1 MADEKSTDRG
11 ADRRFR
17 RNHEEDDVLEWA
29 VLGLVFDFH
38 PDAFTKDELL
48 REMTQGGSTEFSE
61 VDANERA
68 VRDLAAA
75 GLLHPLLGDGEFVRP
90 TRAAL
95 RFFELV
101 EGAG

>member
-1 MADEKSTDRG
+1 MADEKSTDSG
-11 ADRRFR
+11 AGRFR
-17 RNHEEDDVLEWA
+17 LNHEEDDALERA

-48 REMTQGGSTEFSE
+48 REMTKSRSTEFSE
-61 VDANERA
+61 VDANARA

-75 GLLHPLLGDGEFVRP
+75 GLLHPHGDEGFVRP

-95 RFFELV
+95 RFFELSR
-101 EGAG
+101 GAC

>member
-1 MADEKSTDRG
+1 MADEKSTDPG

-17 RNHEEDDVLEWA
+17 LNHAEDDQLEAAVLRRVLES
-29 VLGLVFDFH
+29 H

-48 REMTQGGSTEFSE
+48 REMTQGRSPEFSE

-75 GLLHPLLGDGEFVRP
+75 GLLHPLGAEAFVRP

-95 RFFELV
+95 RFFDLAG
-101 EGAG
+101 GAG

>member
-1 MADEKSTDRG
+1 MADEKSTDSG
-11 ADRRFR
+11 AGRFR
-17 RNHEEDDVLEWA
+17 LNLEVDDALERA

-48 REMTQGGSTEFSE
+48 REMTKGRSTEFSE

-75 GLLHPLLGDGEFVRP
+75 GLLHPLGDEEFVRP
-90 TRAAL
+90 TRAAR
-95 RFFELV
+95 RFFEL
-101 EGAG
+101 AGTAG

>member
-1 MADEKSTDRG
+1 MADEKSTDSG
-11 ADRRFR
+11 CGRFR
-17 RNHEEDDVLEWA
+17 SNYEEDDALERA

-48 REMTQGGSTEFSE
+48 REMTKGRSTEFSE

-75 GLLHPLLGDGEFVRP
+75 GLLHPLGQAEFIRP
-90 TRAAL
+90 TRAAR
-95 RFFELV
+95 RFFEL
-101 EGAG
+101 AGTAG

>member
-1 MADEKSTDRG
+1 MATSNPTDSG
-11 ADRRFR
+11 LGRFQLNR
-17 RNHEEDDVLEWA
+17 EEDARQEAAVLHRVLES
-29 VLGLVFDFH
+29 H
-38 PDAFTKDELL
+38 PDAFTKDELI
-48 REMTQGGSTEFSE
+48 REMTQGSGSTEFSE

-75 GLLHPLLGDGEFVRP
+75 GLLHPLGAEEFVRP

>member
-1 MADEKSTDRG
+1 MADEKSTDPG
-11 ADRRFR
+11 AGRRFR

-29 VLGLVFDFH
+29 VLGLVFDSH
-38 PDAFTKDELL
+38 PDAFTKAELI

-75 GLLHPLLGDGEFVRP
+75 GLLHPLGDEEFVRP